1 MNLPVNSSRNLS
13 LQYQRS
19 FLTILELHISTSWD
33 LDNLKSW
40 LEICK
45 HQNYHRGAYSS
56 SGAQSISYG
65 KVDQDNEITNPKS
78 PVSYLLEVFLTP
90 MNVFYKMM

>member
-1 MNLPVNSSRNLS
+1 MNLPVHSSLNLS

-19 FLTILELHISTSWD
+19 FLTILKLHISTSWD

-40 LEICK
+40 VEICK
-45 HQNYHRGAYSS
+45 HQNYQRGAYSS